1 MCIGVPSKVIA
12 VDGLMATV
20 ESLGLQRDVS
30 LILMDGTVE
39 LGDYLLIQ
47 VGNFAV
53 EKIEPT
59 RAREALDYLAEL
71 EQQRLDA
78 LAIKGQTVSG

>member
-1 MCIGVPSKVIA
+1 MCIGVPSRVVAI
-12 VDGLMATV
+12 DGLMATV
-20 ESLGLQRDVS
+20 DSLGQQRDVS
-30 LILMDGTVE
+30 LILMDGEVE

-53 EKIEPT
+53 EKIEPA

-71 EQQRLDA
+71 EQLRLDA
-78 LAIKGQTVSG
+78 MAARAEASQ

>member
-1 MCIGVPSKVIA
+1 MCIGVPSIV
-12 VDGLMATV
+12 VELNDQVATV
-20 ESLGLQRDVS
+20 EALGERRDVS
-30 LILMDGTVE
+30 LILMPEPVE

-53 EKIEPT
+53 EKIEPE

-71 EQQRLDA
+71 EREQAERLA
-78 LAIKGQTVSG
+78 KAANA